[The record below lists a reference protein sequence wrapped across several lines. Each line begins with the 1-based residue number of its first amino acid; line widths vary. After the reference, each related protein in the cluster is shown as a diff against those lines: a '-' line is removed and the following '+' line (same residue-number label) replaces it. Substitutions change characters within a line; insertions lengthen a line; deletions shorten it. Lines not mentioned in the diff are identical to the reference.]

1 MGVLV
6 GFVVGY
12 VMGTKAG
19 EKGLEQLTSTLR
31 ALTTSGDLKELVS
44 GAAGIVGDAVK
55 SGTKTLA
62 A

>member
-12 VMGTKAG
+12 IMGAKAG
-19 EKGLEQLTSTLR
+19 EKGLEQLTGTLR
-31 ALTTSGDLKELVS
+31 TLTTSGDLKELIS

-55 SGTKTLA
+55 SGTKALA